1 MFNESN
7 LMPMGKL
14 RWRCRRGMRELD
26 VLLIKFLELRY
37 ADLDQ
42 ANKEL
47 FEAVLEL
54 QDPDLYAMLTGK
66 LVSDSPEV
74 RSMIAQFIDVANE
87 QLIVG

>member
-1 MFNESN
+1 MSTASE

-26 VLLIKFLELRY
+26 VLLMKFLELRY
-37 ADLDQ
+37 EALSH
-42 ANKEL
+42 AEKET

-66 LVSDSPEV
+66 LVPESEEV
-74 RSMIAQFIDVANE
+74 RDMISLFLQVSAE
-87 QLIVG
+87 HRIVG